1 MLAQRQLDLT
11 VCMEE
16 VHKPHNLAAIV
27 RTADAIGIHRVH
39 AVWPKSWI
47 HKRKGTARGSQNWVD
62 VKLHPD
68 IGSAVAELKAAGMQI
83 LATHLSESSVDF
95 RAIDYT
101 KPTAILV
108 GQEKH
113 GIGEEALALADHHIV
128 IPMVGMVQ
136 SLNVSVAAAAIGW
149 QLGVSTAHIAAA
161 LEKFHGVG
169 RRFNLKGEL
178 DFGRGKALLVD
189 DYGHHPKELEAV
201 FAAARGGW
209 PERRL
214 VVAFQPH
221 RYTRTRDLFDDFAA
235 VLSSADA
242 VVLTEVYP
250 AGEAHIAGADAKSL
264 ARAIRARGR
273 IDPVLAGSARDLP
286 TVLADVLADG
296 DLLLLMGAGDIGHMS
311 LHIAAHGFA
320 AKDPA

>member
-1 MLAQRQLDLT
+1 MHRPHDIETDMTPERFKRISDMLAMRQLDLT

-68 IGSAVAELKAAGMQI
+68 IGSAVAELKASGMQI
-83 LATHLSESSVDF
+83 LATHLSDSSVDF

-101 KPTAILV
+101 RPTAILV

-136 SLNVSVAAAAIGW
+136 SLNVSVAAAAILYEAQRQRELAGCY
-149 QLGVSTAHIAAA
+149 QRGCPLS
-161 LEKFHGVG
+161 LEEQ
-169 RRFNLKGEL
+169 N
-178 DFGRGKALLVD
+178 
-189 DYGHHPKELEAV
+189 
-201 FAAARGGW
+201 
-209 PERRL
+209 
-214 VVAFQPH
+214 
-221 RYTRTRDLFDDFAA
+221 TILFEGAIPSMP
-235 VLSSADA
+235 SSARRKRCTTPSS
-242 VVLTEVYP
+242 VRP
-250 AGEAHIAGADAKSL
+250 ARSWRTNAG
-264 ARAIRARGR
+264 
-273 IDPVLAGSARDLP
+273 GSRC
-286 TVLADVLADG
+286 
-296 DLLLLMGAGDIGHMS
+296 S
-311 LHIAAHGFA
+311 
-320 AKDPA
+320 